1 MSVNGNGSGY
11 IQVQTTV
18 ASLQEARDLAGIML
32 KKRLVAC
39 VQILP
44 CRSMYHWQ
52 GRVEED
58 EEQLCLMKTRQD
70 LFADLRAALTELHPY
85 EVPEILALPIM
96 DANPAYLAWL
106 DKELDG
112 GKANGRSD

>member
-1 MSVNGNGSGY
+1 MRGNNSQY

-18 ASLQEARDLAGIML
+18 ASLEDARNLARTML
-32 KKRLVAC
+32 EKRLVAC

-44 CRSMYHWQ
+44 CLSMYHWQ

-58 EEQLCLMKTRQD
+58 TEHLCLMKTRQE
-70 LFADLRAALTELHPY
+70 LFAKLRVALEGVHAY
-85 EVPEILALPIM
+85 EVPEIIVLPII

-106 DKELDG
+106 DRELEG
-112 GKANGRSD
+112 GKADG

>member
-1 MSVNGNGSGY
+1 
-11 IQVQTTV
+11 
-18 ASLQEARDLAGIML
+18 
-32 KKRLVAC
+32 
-39 VQILP
+39 
-44 CRSMYHWQ
+44 
-52 GRVEED
+52 
-58 EEQLCLMKTRQD
+58 
-70 LFADLRAALTELHPY
+70 LTELHPY